1 MQAVQKKIPI
11 AAGGTGKESSF
22 KFLRQEAGTR

>member
-11 AAGGTGKESSF
+11 AAGGPEGGETDGYS
-22 KFLRQEAGTR
+22 RMPMR